1 MNTSYLRK
9 LLLGTLLGGLSVL
22 PAYAAEPVRLG
33 LIEPFSGPI
42 ASIGLETLDNFNFAV
57 EAVNKRGGVLGGRM
71 IEMVPLDNAMNAEK
85 STQQVKKAIDMG
97 IRVVVQ
103 GVGSSNAINIIEY
116 VNKHNKRNP
125 DQTVLYLNH
134 AAVTTEFTNELC
146 SFWHFRFDANV
157 DMKVAALA
165 TQMGRDP
172 KVKNVYLINQNYAF
186 GKSTQEASNK
196 YLAER
201 AKHIKIVGD
210 DLIVPFGKVQDFTP
224 YVAKIKGAN
233 ADTVLTG
240 NWGPDIIRLVKAVAS
255 AGLNVQFYTL
265 YGGLPTTVNAVGTE
279 DGMAVHMKQVTE
291 QLVEDDDRKDLQ
303 PYFESYLDKF
313 KRTWYSDRIRFTV
326 EMFAKAIDK
335 AGKEDPE
342 AIARALEGMTFP
354 GPHGQTMVMRPD
366 DHQIQLPMVIS
377 EMSRDVPKRFIY
389 EGKDL
394 GIGWKTMNW
403 VSREDLTLP
412 TTCKMERP

>member
-1 MNTSYLRK
+1 MKNTYFRK
-9 LLLGTLLGGLSVL
+9 LLLGTLLGSLLAL
-22 PAYAAEPVRLG
+22 PAHAAEPVRLA
-33 LIEPFSGPI
+33 LIEPLSGPI
-42 ASIGLETLDNFNFAV
+42 ASIGLENLDNFIYAAA
-57 EAVNKRGGVLGGRM
+57 AVNARGGVLGGRM
-71 IEMVPLDNAMNAEK
+71 IEFVPLDNAMNAEK

-125 DQTVLYLNH
+125 DQTVLYLNYS
-134 AAVTTEFTNELC
+134 AVTTAFTNELC

-165 TQMGRDP
+165 TQMGKDP

-186 GKSTQEASNK
+186 GKSVQEAS
-196 YLAER
+196 YLYLKER
-201 AKHIKIVGD
+201 AKNAKIVGD

-240 NWGPDIIRLVKAVAS
+240 NWGPDIIRLIKAVAS
-255 AGLNVQFYTL
+255 AGLDVQFYTL
-265 YGGLPTTVNAVGTE
+265 YGGIPTTVSAVGTD
-279 DGMAVHMKQVTE
+279 DGLAVHMKQVTE
-291 QLVEDDDRKDLQ
+291 QLVEDETRKDLI
-303 PYFESYLDKF
+303 PFFDGYLEKF
-313 KRTWYSDRIRFTV
+313 KRTWYSDRNRVTV
-326 EMFAKAIDK
+326 EMFAMAINK

-342 AIARALEGMTFP
+342 AIARALEGLSMQ
-354 GPHGQTMVMRPD
+354 GPHGDTLVMRAD

-377 EMSRDVPKRFIY
+377 EMSRDVPKKFIY
-389 EGKDL
+389 EDADL
-394 GIGWKTMNW
+394 GIGWKTINW